1 MTAPGYFVDHGLG
14 DNTMDYDDD
23 LAFVRHQL
31 AGLIDARC
39 MAELRPID
47 ALRYQQLCERE
58 SELLRSRSSVA
69 ASNYSAL
76 VSDYAE
82 SLSS

>member
-1 MTAPGYFVDHGLG
+1 
-14 DNTMDYDDD
+14 MDYDDD

-39 MAELRPID
+39 MAGLRPMD

-58 SELLRSRSSVA
+58 SEMLHSRLDNSSLLASEMMVSISS
-69 ASNYSAL
+69 
-76 VSDYAE
+76 
-82 SLSS
+82 

>member
-58 SELLRSRSSVA
+58 SELLHSRLHNSSLL
-69 ASNYSAL
+69 ASDLMESVSA
-76 VSDYAE
+76 
-82 SLSS
+82 